1 MGVLTQRSAAAI
13 WWPETRTTTA
23 GPRMEEE
30 EKEIKSYAH
39 EDIKWIPYN
48 VQVVK

>member
-13 WWPETRTTTA
+13 WWPETRTT

-39 EDIKWIPYN
+39 EDIKCIPYN
-48 VQVVK
+48 VQVVQ